1 MAFPWFSHSTS
12 EAHRQHR
19 IGIALVIA
27 AAVAWSTAPFFTRL
41 LHFDSW
47 TILFWRGLFG
57 GSLIAVILM
66 LTQGRA
72 GLRDLAGMGKAGWLV
87 ATLSSMGMVTFIP
100 SLQLTSVSN
109 VAVIIA
115 TGPFVT

>member
-27 AAVAWSTAPFFTRL
+27 AAVAWSTAPLFTRL
-41 LHFDSW
+41 LHYDSW

-57 GSLIAVILM
+57 GAFIAAFLIV
-66 LTQGRA
+66 TQGRA
-72 GLRDLAGMGKAGWLV
+72 GLRELTGMRANGWLV
-87 ATLSSMGMVTFIP
+87 AGLSTLAMVTFIP
-100 SLQLTSVSN
+100 ALQ
-109 VAVIIA
+109 
-115 TGPFVT
+115 